1 MYDVLAAVISGGA
14 IKVVDFIEDER
25 AGKGFIKWI
34 MALVAGLSYSFLLSF
49 SPAASLFLA
58 IIAAQVF
65 MAKVDRVAHGLAV
78 MVAVVLSLF
87 YGIGAI
93 DMWYLLAF
101 FMLACI
107 DEIPL
112 TGDLAR
118 LGEYRLWLKGGALCI
133 GLITGAWA
141 YFILLMAFDMAYLA
155 AAHYMGE
162 RIRPMRRR

>member
-1 MYDVLAAVISGGA
+1 MYDVLAAVVSGGA

-25 AGKGFIKWI
+25 GGKGFLKWI
-34 MALVAGLSYSFLLSF
+34 MAVVAGLAYAYLLSF

-58 IIAAQVF
+58 IVAAQVF
-65 MAKVDRVAHGLAV
+65 MAKVDKVAHGLAV
-78 MVAVVLSLF
+78 MVAVVVSLF

-93 DMWYLLAF
+93 DMWFLLAF
-101 FMLACI
+101 FILSCI

-112 TGDLAR
+112 TGDLAP

-133 GLITGAWA
+133 GLITGMWS
-141 YFILLMAFDMAYLA
+141 YFVLLMAFDMAYLA

-162 RIRPMRRR
+162 KIRPMRRR